1 MVEIDVTAQLARYAQ
16 ATAPDDL
23 PANVRREARR
33 SFLNILGCAI
43 GGARHAA
50 VDMADEALAEMT
62 GPAQATLLGRG
73 RKADVLHAALINCLA
88 SSVHTYDDTHAQA
101 LVHPSGP
108 VFAAV
113 LALSERMIVNG
124 RDLVTAFAL
133 GVEINCRLSKAIS
146 VPPARGSVAWSQTGI
161 TGAIGAALATG
172 KLLGLDQQR
181 MCSAIG
187 IAASQAAG
195 MRSLHGT
202 MCTPL
207 MPAHAAL
214 AGLRAALLAAR
225 GFTGGTASLEK
236 RNGYLDVFCEQ
247 AHLPALIGDLGREF
261 EILRNTYKPYPCG
274 IVIHPIIDACL
285 QLRRDRAMD
294 AAQVERVDIR
304 ASPGAMALCN
314 RPGPKNEFEAHVS
327 LQHWCAA
334 VLIGGVTGIEALGD
348 ATVHDPDIKAFQG
361 RIAVVEDAGRGA
373 DAAELT
379 VRLNDGRTVV
389 ASIDHCIGSAGN
401 PMTDA
406 QLEAKF
412 TALGDPVVGAAR
424 SCELLAMC
432 QSFDSLADVGA
443 IARAAA

>member
-1 MVEIDVTAQLARYAQ
+1 MVESEVTAQLARHVL
-16 ATAPDDL
+16 ATGPGDL
-23 PANVRREARR
+23 PANVRREAGR

-62 GPAQATLLGRG
+62 GPGQATLLGRG
-73 RKADVLHAALINCLA
+73 RKSDVLHAALINCLA

-113 LALSERMIVNG
+113 LALSERMVVSG
-124 RDLVTAFAL
+124 RDLLTAFAL
-133 GVEINCRLSKAIS
+133 GVEINCRLSTAIS
-146 VPPARGSVAWSQTGI
+146 VLPARGSMAWSQTGI
-161 TGAIGAALATG
+161 TGAIGAALVAG
-172 KLLGLDQQR
+172 KLLGLDLRR

-207 MPAHAAL
+207 MPAHAAQ

-247 AHLPALIGDLGREF
+247 AHLPALIGGLGREF

-274 IVIHPIIDACL
+274 IVIHPIVDACL
-285 QLRRDRAMD
+285 QLRRDHALES
-294 AAQVERVDIR
+294 AQVERIDIK

-314 RPGPKNEFEAHVS
+314 RPGPKDEFEAHVS

-334 VLIGGVTGIEALGD
+334 VLIRGATGVEVLGD
-348 ATVHDPDIKAFQG
+348 AMVHDPAIMAFQD
-361 RIAVVEDAGRGA
+361 RIDVTEDPTCGA

-379 VRLNDGRTVV
+379 VRLHDGRTLVSRV
-389 ASIDHCIGSAGN
+389 DHCIGSAGN

-412 TALGDPVVGAAR
+412 TALGDPVVGAVRSRELIAR
-424 SCELLAMC
+424 CHRL
-432 QSFDSLADVGA
+432 DSLADAGA